1 LAFTPF
7 NGAIYVGPAQTAGE
21 LATLSALAR
30 LSLSKTPADVRT
42 RWLRVKAWS
51 FPQLSEPRALLA
63 ELAKSVGAQ
72 LREAERIPH
81 DLWAERSL
89 PAMSTLDRAVLLLA
103 GFDLTCQVSAD
114 GRQLRVVPISRPV
127 HVTQTHTVP
136 TSRAAAVDAVLVDA
150 PDAKLTRAG
159 QKLTLATTV
168 EAHERVR
175 SAIRGGT
182 TATVKGASPRPRSRR
197 AVQRYTVE
205 INNQPVGKV
214 IDQLASQLKLEV
226 IWPAAATDGSSN
238 PRDKRVSCKV
248 NEALLDELLEA
259 ILTPADLTFKRFR
272 TKVTISQA
280 ASK

>member
-1 LAFTPF
+1 
-7 NGAIYVGPAQTAGE
+7 
-21 LATLSALAR
+21 
-30 LSLSKTPADVRT
+30 
-42 RWLRVKAWS
+42 VKAWR
-51 FPQLSEPRALLA
+51 FPRLSEPRALLA
-63 ELAKSVGAQ
+63 ELAQSVGAQ
-72 LREAERIPH
+72 LRGAERIPH

-89 PAMSTLDRAVLLLA
+89 PPMSTLDRAVLLLA
-103 GFDLTCQVSAD
+103 GFDLTCQVSPD

-136 TSRAAAVDAVLVDA
+136 ASRAAAVDAALADFTDA
-150 PDAKLTRAG
+150 IITRNG
-159 QKLTLATTV
+159 QRLTLAASV
-168 EAHERVR
+168 EAHGRVR

-182 TATVKGASPRPRSRR
+182 EAMAKAATPPRPRSRR

-226 IWPAAATDGSSN
+226 IWPAAPADGSSN

-259 ILTPADLTFKRFR
+259 ILTPADLTFERFR
-272 TKVTISQA
+272 TKVTIRPA
-280 ASK
+280 ASN